1 MKLSE
6 FKQMLS
12 SVTELK
18 FQTND
23 GTEIPNHFHITEV
36 GQVDKKNIDCGGVIR
51 LESKINM
58 QIWTSTDINHRLTPS
73 KLANIISL
81 SESKLNIGDHEIE
94 LEYQGNTIGKYGVEF
109 ENGIFKLTTTQTNCL
124 AMDKCGIPN
133 LESKIEKNTCTPGG
147 GCC

>member
-12 SVTELK
+12 SITELK
-18 FQTND
+18 FQTID

-36 GQVDKKNIDCGGVIR
+36 GQVDKKYIDCGGVIR

-58 QIWTSTDINHRLTPS
+58 QIWTSTDIDHRLAPS
-73 KLANIISL
+73 KLANIIAL
-81 SESKLNIGDHEIE
+81 SESKLNLGDHEIE

-109 ENGIFKLTTTQTNCL
+109 ENGIFNLTTTQTNCL

-133 LESKIEKNTCTPGG
+133 LEPKIEKNTCTPGG